1 MNKTLKWVLIGLG
14 IALAA
19 FLIAL
24 PILGMVLNGG
34 RLGVMGHGILGR
46 AGRGMMML
54 PFFGMFGFVRV
65 LFPLGVFALAIVGIV
80 LLARGGSSRATP
92 PPPAPPAQP
101 AVEARTCRH
110 CGKPLPAEG
119 EYCPHCGKKQ

>member
-24 PILGMVLNGG
+24 PILDMVLNGG